1 MRWLALVIAIGVLG
15 TPVLVQ
21 ASESNKAAAEALFNE
36 GRSLMQAGR
45 YDEAVAKLKA
55 SQDLDPALGTLLN
68 VAECYERLGRTASA
82 WAQYR
87 EIVSL
92 ARQAGSKD
100 REEFAEQKAK
110 ALEPRISK
118 LAINLKPGTGD
129 AAGMKITRDGVVV
142 SAAELA
148 VAIPVDPG
156 KHVIE
161 VTAPGKEPWSLTI
174 EIGEGANVKQVEIP
188 ALADSSTTPAAAGGA
203 AAAPAE
209 ESSDGSGQRIAG
221 IVVGS
226 VGVVGVGLGAFFGI
240 QASSSWSDAK
250 KECTAYPYGCSAQGV
265 ALQDDASSQATI
277 STIAFIA
284 GGVALA
290 DGAVLFF
297 TAGSS
302 KQESVSLGVG
312 PGNVTIKGTF

>member
-1 MRWLALVIAIGVLG
+1 MRWLALVIGIGVLG
-15 TPVLVQ
+15 TPVLAQ

-36 GRSLMQAGR
+36 GRVLMQADR

-68 VAECYERLGRTASA
+68 IAECYERLGRTASA

-156 KHVIE
+156 KHIIE

-174 EIGEGANVKQVEIP
+174 EIGEGSSVKQVEIP
-188 ALADSSTTPAAAGGA
+188 ALADASSGQPAAGGGA
-203 AAAPAE
+203 AAPAA

-226 VGVVGVGLGAFFGI
+226 VGVVGIGLGAFFGI

-250 KECTAYPYGCSAQGV
+250 KECTAYPYGCTAKGDS
-265 ALQDDASSQATI
+265 LQEDASSQATI

-290 DGAVLFF
+290 GGAVLYF

-302 KQESVSLGVG
+302 KQETVSLGVG

>member
-156 KHVIE
+156 KHIIE

-188 ALADSSTTPAAAGGA
+188 ALADASSTPAAAGG

-221 IVVGS
+221 LVIGG

-240 QASSSWSDAK
+240 QASSNWSDAK
-250 KECTAYPYGCSAQGV
+250 KQCTAYPYGCTAEGV
-265 ALQDDASSQATI
+265 SLQEDASSQATI

-290 DGAVLFF
+290 GGAVLFF